1 MKIRNRIKELRNVL
15 ASSLKPNPKNWRTH
29 PQAQSE
35 AMRGILAEIGYADS
49 LIARELPDGSLMLID
64 GHLRAETTP
73 DEMVPV
79 QIVDLTEA
87 EADKLLLSL
96 DPLAAMAESNAA
108 AMQQLCDDAET
119 NNAALQAMWDEMQ
132 ANVEQSPVEI
142 VEDEVPEPPADPIT
156 KAGDLWTLGDHRLLC
171 GDSTKA
177 EDVARLM
184 SGGKADLW
192 LTDPP
197 YGVAY
202 ESAGRRGKDNQHEK
216 IENDSRPLD
225 EMAKFWEQAA
235 TLAHLS
241 CSGSS
246 SYYWFACQGGDQMM
260 MMMSISRAKW
270 RVRHELI
277 WVKDQMVFGR
287 CDYHYKHEPI
297 LYGWKQDGTHEWNAD
312 RKQVSVLEFA
322 RPKRSDE
329 HPTMKPVGLV
339 AYLLGNNTTSGESV
353 LDTFCGSGT
362 TLIAAEQLGR
372 KCYGMEISPAYCDV
386 IVKRWET
393 LTGKNATLEIT
404 NGKTRP
410 AKTTDSAATTAGKSQ
425 QAKDKRTRA
434 KA

>member
-1 MKIRNRIKELRNVL
+1 VKAELVSIDSLSFDPANVRKHGERNLATIKASLQRFGQQKPIVVDANGVVRAGNGTL
-15 ASSLKPNPKNWRTH
+15 AAAKALGWKEIAVVRSTL
-29 PQAQSE
+29 AGSE
-35 AMRGILAEIGYADS
+35 ATAYAIADNRTAELAEWDEDALAETLSALQCEDEALLDAAGFDS
-49 LIARELPDGSLMLID
+49 AELSKMID
-64 GHLRAETTP
+64 G
-73 DEMVPV
+73 
-79 QIVDLTEA
+79 
-87 EADKLLLSL
+87 
-96 DPLAAMAESNAA
+96 MAEV
-108 AMQQLCDDAET
+108 T
-119 NNAALQAMWDEMQ
+119 
-132 ANVEQSPVEI
+132 
-142 VEDEVPEPPADPIT
+142 EDEVPEPPAEPIT
-156 KAGDLWTLGDHRLLC
+156 KPGDLWILGDHRLLC

-177 EDVARLM
+177 EDVERLM
-184 SGGKADLW
+184 AGAKAELW

-202 ESAGRRGKDNQHEK
+202 ESAGRRGKDNQHDE

-235 TLAHLS
+235 TLAYAS

-246 SYYWFACQGGDQMM
+246 SYYWFACQGGDQMMM

-297 LYGWKQDGTHEWNAD
+297 LYGWKQDGTHKWNAD
-312 RKQVSVLEFA
+312 RKQVSVLEFD

-339 AYLLGNNTTSGESV
+339 AYLLGNNTTSGDSV

-362 TLIAAEQLGR
+362 TLIAAEQLRR

-393 LTGKNATLEIT
+393 LTGRKATR
-404 NGKTRP
+404 G
-410 AKTTDSAATTAGKSQ
+410 
-425 QAKDKRTRA
+425 
-434 KA
+434 

>member
-1 MKIRNRIKELRNVL
+1 V
-15 ASSLKPNPKNWRTH
+15 
-29 PQAQSE
+29 
-35 AMRGILAEIGYADS
+35 
-49 LIARELPDGSLMLID
+49 ID
-64 GHLRAETTP
+64 GHER
-73 DEMVPV
+73 
-79 QIVDLTEA
+79 I
-87 EADKLLLSL
+87 
-96 DPLAAMAESNAA
+96 
-108 AMQQLCDDAET
+108 
-119 NNAALQAMWDEMQ
+119 MQ
-132 ANVEQSPVEI
+132 ALAQGDDTMVDVEYVELSEEKEKLALLI
-142 VEDEVPEPPADPIT
+142 LDKTSELATVDNASLEALVGDVQTAEQDLADLITEMSQEAGLLDGPGAGEVTEDEVPEPPVNPIT
-156 KAGDLWTLGDHRLLC
+156 KPGDLWILGEHRLLC
-171 GDSTKA
+171 GDSTKP
-177 EDVARLM
+177 EDVERLM
-184 SGGKADLW
+184 AEAKADLW

-202 ESAGRRGKDNQHEK
+202 ESAGRRGKDNQHEE

-235 TLAHLS
+235 SLAYQS

-329 HPTMKPVGLV
+329 HPTMKPVALV

-393 LTGKNATLEIT
+393 LTGKKAILE
-404 NGKTRP
+404 
-410 AKTTDSAATTAGKSQ
+410 KSV
-425 QAKDKRTRA
+425 
-434 KA
+434 

>member
-1 MKIRNRIKELRNVL
+1 MPIRNRIKELRNVL

-29 PQAQSE
+29 PQAQSQ

-142 VEDEVPEPPADPIT
+142 VEDEVPEPPVDPIT
-156 KAGDLWTLGDHRLLC
+156 QAGNLWLLGEHRLLC

-225 EMAKFWEQAA
+225 EMGKFWEQAA

-246 SYYWFACQGGDQMM
+246 SYYWFACQGGDQMMM

-297 LYGWKQDGTHEWNAD
+297 LYGWKQDGTHEWTAD
-312 RKQVSVLEFA
+312 RNEAGRPRGLPPRQQHNQRRVGTRHLLWLRHHTDRRRATGPQVLRHGDQPGLLRRNREAVGDTDWEEGNTGDYPWENEA
-322 RPKRSDE
+322 RQ
-329 HPTMKPVGLV
+329 
-339 AYLLGNNTTSGESV
+339 NNRQCC
-353 LDTFCGSGT
+353 DYCG
-362 TLIAAEQLGR
+362 
-372 KCYGMEISPAYCDV
+372 EISASE
-386 IVKRWET
+386 R
-393 LTGKNATLEIT
+393 
-404 NGKTRP
+404 
-410 AKTTDSAATTAGKSQ
+410 
-425 QAKDKRTRA
+425 
-434 KA
+434 